1 VEQSVIRRSL
11 GISGNNSTI
20 QPRKARTIST
30 ICRLEDIVA
39 FHLTEDARE
48 RFKEYVR
55 VLCSIKESEA
65 DKLLVLKSRFLAD
78 SDLPYDATSSE
89 LRRKASQSSAG
100 EPQL

>member
-1 VEQSVIRRSL
+1 MASGLSL
-11 GISGNNSTI
+11 QAVRQFLLDQGGTVGNKEI
-20 QPRKARTIST
+20 ARHFRQQLNDPATK
-30 ICRLEDIVA
+30 
-39 FHLTEDARE
+39 EDARE